1 MASTAEGKNLM
12 QVSRK
17 FLPHIVVFLTSMGVM
32 IIELAAS
39 RIISKYFGN
48 SLFTWTGVIGVVLA
62 GISAGNWIGGRW
74 ADRYEPE
81 RIMPLQLFG
90 ASVLVFGIL
99 LLDLLI
105 GWFMSGNGGSGI
117 SLWLVIQSL
126 LVIGILFF
134 LPAASLGTISPVMAK
149 YALSHSDKVGGTVG
163 TIYALSSVGSILGTF
178 LSGYVLIPLM
188 GVRSIVFVVALV
200 VALLGVWVSRIVS
213 FRLGTSAGAGWTVA
227 ILLGLFLWG
236 IAPLEARGKGPES
249 REDGVLY
256 QIDSPYSHITV
267 KNTEGGTKRILIM
280 DGLIHNMHDLSNPD
294 NLLYEYER
302 IFLAL
307 SEAFLG
313 DVARQGKDL
322 RTRLRTITLGGGA
335 MTFPSYLARNLS
347 SGSHTVVEI
356 DPRVVEVAYRYFDV
370 PQTKALK
377 IHTVDARLFVQGKQN
392 LLEPWD
398 IVYLDA
404 FNSFSIPYHLTT
416 KEFTKAVSF
425 LVHPEGILLANAI
438 DIPRHGRFL
447 GAYFSTLTSVF
458 PHVVIYGSPIVDRNR
473 RSTFVLAASRFPLP
487 YETLHDPAGN
497 LIATRLDPRILE
509 DILERNGNRPLTDDY
524 APVENLMIP
533 VFLDMIR

>member
-1 MASTAEGKNLM
+1 METSKTEGVK
-12 QVSRK
+12 K
-17 FLPHIVVFLTSMGVM
+17 YLPHIVVFLSSMGVM

-62 GISAGNWIGGRW
+62 GISAGNWVGGKW
-74 ADRYEPE
+74 ADRYELK

-105 GWFMSGNGGSGI
+105 GWFMSGSGGSAV
-117 SLWLVIQSL
+117 SFWLVIQSL
-126 LVIGILFF
+126 LVTGFLFF

-149 YALSHSDKVGGTVG
+149 YALSQSDRVGGTVG

-178 LSGYVLIPLM
+178 LSGYVLIPLL
-188 GVRSIVFVVALV
+188 GVRAIVFVVALV
-200 VALLGVWVSRIVS
+200 IALLGVWVSREVS
-213 FRLGTSAGAGWTVA
+213 FRIGTSAGMGWTAA
-227 ILLGLFLWG
+227 ILIGLFLWG
-236 IAPLEARGKGPES
+236 IVPAEAKGKGPES

-256 QIDSPYSHITV
+256 MTDSPYSHITV

-280 DGLIHNMHDLSNPD
+280 DGLIHNMHDLTNPD

-302 IFLAL
+302 IFLAA
-307 SEAFLG
+307 SEAFLK
-313 DVARQGKDL
+313 DKERQGVDL
-322 RTRLRTITLGGGA
+322 RSRVRTITLGGGA
-335 MTFPSYLARNLS
+335 MTFPAYLSRNLPK
-347 SGSHTVVEI
+347 GKHTVVEI
-356 DPRVVEVAYRYFDV
+356 DPQVVEVAYRYFDV
-370 PQTKALK
+370 PKTEALR
-377 IHTVDARLFVQGKQN
+377 IHTVDARLFVQGNQKPKD
-392 LLEPWD
+392 PWD

-416 KEFTKAVSF
+416 KEFTQGVSA

-438 DIPRHGRFL
+438 DIPKYGKFL
-447 GAYFSTLTSVF
+447 GAYYSTLVSVF
-458 PHVVIYGSPIVDRNR
+458 PHVVIYGSPVVDRTR
-473 RSTFVLAASRFPLP
+473 RSTFVLAAARFPIVHEELR
-487 YETLHDPAGN
+487 DSAGN
-497 LIATRLDPRILE
+497 LIARKLEPQILE
-509 DILERNGNRPLTDDY
+509 EILNRNGDRPLTDDY